1 MPPLSPETLTLALT
15 CFVSYLC
22 VTLPSLLLGTLISSL
37 LLVWTDRQRWI
48 GRLPQ
53 NRLLGSLLG
62 AGLGILFPLGGVG
75 AAPVARRLLRQGAP
89 LPVVAAFWVAAP
101 TLNWAA
107 VVLTLTFLAGQPKLI
122 FLRIALTWIAA
133 LLAGLWFS
141 LYGESPTRLLRE
153 PRVKAEDT
161 EVDPL
166 HQSGNLHYGSE
177 FAPLSQRSLGEKLRL
192 SVQALGDEFLEL
204 AGIVVLTSALAALI
218 AVFFPLAQALT
229 WAVTPSQQ
237 VFLML
242 GLGAVFPLNGIFNV
256 SFLVPYLE
264 TLWSGALL
272 GFLLLGAWVNLQTLG
287 LGLALLRGRAWLYG
301 AILLT
306 QFSLLAALGLNHHWG

>member
-1 MPPLSPETLTLALT
+1 MPSFSPETLALALT
-15 CFVSYLC
+15 CFFSYLC
-22 VTLPSLLLGTLISSL
+22 ITLPFLLLGTLISSL
-37 LLVWTDRQRWI
+37 LLVWIDRERWI

-62 AGLGILFPLGGVG
+62 AGLGIIFPLGGVG

-107 VVLTLTFLAGQPKLI
+107 VALTLTFLAGQPKLI

-141 LYGESPTRLLRE
+141 LYGESPETLLRGA
-153 PRVKAEDT
+153 PVNAEADDP
-161 EVDPL
+161 DPL
-166 HQSGNLHYGSE
+166 HRSGNLRYDSD
-177 FAPLSQRSLGEKLRL
+177 FKPLTGLPLGEQLRL

-204 AGIVVLTSALAALI
+204 AGIVILTSALAALM
-218 AVFFPLAQALT
+218 AVFFPLAQALA

-237 VFLML
+237 VWLML
-242 GLGAVFPLNGIFNV
+242 GLGALFPLNGIFNV

-264 TLWSGALL
+264 TVWSGALL

-287 LGLALLRGRAWLYG
+287 LGLALLRGRAWIYG